1 MGSMRRLA
9 AVVAVLGGVALA
21 GPGAGSARA
30 QQPPGP
36 DGSGSDSFVTIV
48 ARQCPS
54 YADIRANRARN
65 NIQESLRDLG
75 LDTPYGAGQPIS
87 PAIEDATQPN
97 CSPIVDWRFTLGK
110 GIAGRPVTGP
120 WGSLSVVSSPPFSTD
135 ITTASSI
142 PDRDDKGRIVPG
154 TAIAGAT
161 TIELTDEQAKLAA
174 KSSSLWIQ
182 GGTATD

>member
-30 QQPPGP
+30 AQPPDP
-36 DGSGSDSFVTIV
+36 DGVGSDSFVTIV

-54 YADIRANRARN
+54 YDDIRANRARN

-75 LDTPYGAGQPIS
+75 LNTPYSAGQPIS

-97 CSPIVDWRFTLGK
+97 CDPIVDWRFTLGK
-110 GIAGRPVTGP
+110 GIAGSPVKGP
-120 WGSLSVVSSPPFSTD
+120 WGHCRWSARRSRRMSPRRRRS
-135 ITTASSI
+135 
-142 PDRDDKGRIVPG
+142 R
-154 TAIAGAT
+154 
-161 TIELTDEQAKLAA
+161 
-174 KSSSLWIQ
+174 
-182 GGTATD
+182 TATARAASCPAARSPG